1 LGGLEPA
8 PSKGTLL
15 VRHTR
20 GAAGGSGN
28 QNKGGHG
35 QTVGK
40 VELLHQQVCAGI
52 QEAGEGTAAAEV
64 EGDGGVAVVEATQ
77 KVEDDSL
84 VRDDLT
90 QVPKGIG
97 HALEMPAVVGDRQI
111 ALAEVLELSVKV

>member
-1 LGGLEPA
+1 MGGLEPA

-20 GAAGGSGN
+20 GAACGSGN
-28 QNKGGHG
+28 QNKEGHG
-35 QTVGK
+35 QTVGE
-40 VELLHQQVCAGI
+40 VELHQQVCAGI

-97 HALEMPAVVGDRQI
+97 HALEMPVVVRDRQI